1 MKNDT
6 IKLNDIID
14 FLEPIKY
21 NDYFNIQFYYMIQ
34 ECLHESAFSLFF
46 MYKNNN
52 IINNTNIYISFN
64 RKFLYCDKYTK
75 EEKIN
80 IILKTIIDSLTKRI
94 KKSIYKKLKVNENI
108 KYNLDNSY
116 IIKSVF
122 INNYFNMPIHK
133 YEDKISISNISINYL
148 ELINVNDLVFL
159 PFFNDVNNLTHFYNM
174 LFYDYNNII
183 NNFKV
188 IEKEK
193 YNRNDYLLFMCL
205 AIVMKKNETEFSD
218 FYFNILDKYLEYILK
233 HYKISIPLI
242 IMNDLSRI
250 NVKYIRKILNS
261 LSFNQIFILVNN
273 GYIKDISWIRYI
285 DKNIK
290 IKLLSNCNL
299 SFQDKIKLTNYM
311 KG

>member
-64 RKFLYCDKYTK
+64 GKFLYCDKYTK

-80 IILKTIIDSLTKRI
+80 IILKTIIDSLAKRI

-205 AIVMKKNETEFSD
+205 AIVMKENEAEFSD
-218 FYFNILDKYLEYILK
+218 FYFNALDKYLEYILK

-250 NVKYIRKILNS
+250 NIKYIRKILNS

>member
-64 RKFLYCDKYTK
+64 GKFLYCDKYTK

-205 AIVMKKNETEFSD
+205 AIVMKENEMEFSD